1 MFHFFRFS
9 ALNFQIITE
18 YGEQVLEETKKSK
31 HSTLRKKGKNFRKLI
46 FFYWTLL
53 LNVVHQ
59 KRKT

>member
-1 MFHFFRFS
+1 MFHFRFS

-53 LNVVHQ
+53 LNVVYQ